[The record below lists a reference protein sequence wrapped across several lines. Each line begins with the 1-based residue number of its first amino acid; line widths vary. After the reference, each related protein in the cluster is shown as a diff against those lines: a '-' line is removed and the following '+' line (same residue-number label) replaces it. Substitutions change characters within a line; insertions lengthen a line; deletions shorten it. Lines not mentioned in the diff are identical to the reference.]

1 MLSTVGRRAKKEVAP
16 TRQHCYQAHPR
27 SATNPALACVSEL
40 DPRLSLGSFTVTYV
54 ESGVNIFFYI
64 ILRVLVIKKQLRTA
78 TEDFSKPPGHLT
90 DFTQPVH
97 NRKLGFKL

>member
-40 DPRLSLGSFTVTYV
+40 DPRLSLGIFTITYV
-54 ESGVNIFFYI
+54 ESGVNSYFSNYFKG
-64 ILRVLVIKKQLRTA
+64 LSHQETA
-78 TEDFSKPPGHLT
+78 QDCKRRLFQTSWPPHRLHAACS
-90 DFTQPVH
+90 QSEI
-97 NRKLGFKL
+97 GF